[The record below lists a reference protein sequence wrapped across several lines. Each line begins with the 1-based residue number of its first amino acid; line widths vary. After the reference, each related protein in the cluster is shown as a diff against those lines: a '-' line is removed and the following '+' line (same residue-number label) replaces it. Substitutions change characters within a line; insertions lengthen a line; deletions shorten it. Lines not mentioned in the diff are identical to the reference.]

1 MRLLARLAL
10 AKVFPAHAGMNLRDG
25 RVVYRPVFI
34 GNRGGLVVAQENRD
48 GTVGWTFYAEKRLER
63 RRAGYLLYRR

>member
-1 MRLLARLAL
+1 
-10 AKVFPAHAGMNLRDG
+10 MNLRDG

-48 GTVGWTFYAEKRLER
+48 GTVGWTFYAEKRLEQ